1 MSSMNM
7 FDLAER
13 LKRLPFYLYPTIE
26 AVTKEALR
34 EGKDLINLSTGDP
47 EFATP
52 RHIIDRMQEACSNP
66 ATHRY
71 GRMAGYAPFLE
82 AVAAWYKRRFGIL
95 LDSKNE
101 VIDFLGSKE
110 GIAFLPLAF
119 LNPGDVALIPDPG
132 YPTYRY
138 AAAFAN
144 AKLCTFPIR
153 PENNYEPDYDE
164 IPKDVAREAKIIF
177 LNYPNNPTGATVEKE
192 FFERTVEFAEQNS
205 IIVCHDA
212 AYSEVAFE
220 GYKAPSFLEVD
231 GAKEVGVEFHT
242 LSKTFC
248 MTGWRLGFASGN
260 PKIIR
265 ALLEAKRVTSAG
277 HFTAIEMAGVEAL
290 SREPVELERNNRVFQ
305 KRRDFVVGELRRF
318 GIDIQPPRA
327 SFYIWFRIPKEKSSL
342 SFVRKMILETGV
354 ITFPGVGYGENGEGY
369 VRIAIVQ
376 ELSKIQ
382 EAFRRI
388 EPYLKT

>member
-1 MSSMNM
+1 MTM

-13 LKRLPFYLYPTIE
+13 LKGLPFYLYPTIE

-34 EGKDLINLSTGDP
+34 KGKDLIDLSTGDP
-47 EFATP
+47 EFPTP
-52 RHIIDRMQEACSNP
+52 GYIVKKMQEACSDP
-66 ATHRY
+66 STHRY
-71 GRMAGYAPFLE
+71 GSMVGYAPFLE
-82 AVAAWYKRRFGIL
+82 AVAAWYKRRFGVH
-95 LDSKNE
+95 LDSKSE

-110 GIAFLPLAF
+110 GIAFLPSAF
-119 LNPGDVALIPDPG
+119 LNPGDVALVPDPG

-144 AKLCTFPIR
+144 AKLRTFPIR

-177 LNYPNNPTGATVEKE
+177 LNYPNNPTGATVERD
-192 FFERTVEFAEQNS
+192 FFERTVKFAEENS

-265 ALLEAKRVTSAG
+265 ALLEVKRVTSSG

-305 KRRDFVVGELRRF
+305 ERRDFVIAELRRF
-318 GIDIQPPRA
+318 GIDIQPPRG
-327 SFYIWFRIPKEKSSL
+327 SFYIWFRIPKEKDSL
-342 SFVRKMILETGV
+342 SFVKKMILETGI
-354 ITFPGVGYGENGEGY
+354 ITFPGIGYGENGEGY

-376 ELSKIQ
+376 ELSKIK
-382 EAFRRI
+382 EALGRL
-388 EPYLKT
+388 EPHLRT